1 MSPDTTQHD
10 ALARKLL
17 DEVYS
22 DSAPI
27 SRDIPA
33 PAPVAPGTMPF
44 VIPDGCTF
52 RETHRTNA
60 DGSTELIRE
69 TLPLAS
75 PPAAVEH
82 RSTAPATG
90 TAASVGAGAAR
101 GSLPSW
107 LTANRRRIKAGAYLG
122 AGTALTV
129 AGGVYG
135 PQIAS
140 GITTAAAAVWA
151 ATLTVLK
158 VVGLAVAIGVAV
170 RIACGGGKRGRTG
183 TFEGTVKGTWR
194 KD

>member
-10 ALARKLL
+10 AVARKLL

-22 DSAPI
+22 DSTPI
-27 SRDIPA
+27 SRDVPA
-33 PAPVAPGTMPF
+33 PAPVAPGLMPF
-44 VIPDGCTF
+44 VIPDGYTL

-75 PPAAVEH
+75 PPPAAAEH
-82 RSTAPATG
+82 RDAG
-90 TAASVGAGAAR
+90 TAASVEAGAAR

-107 LTANRRRIKAGAYLG
+107 LTANRRRIRAGAYLG
-122 AGTALTV
+122 AGTALAV

-140 GITTAAAAVWA
+140 GITAAAAAVWA

-158 VVGLAVAIGVAV
+158 VVGIAVAIGAAA
-170 RIACGGGKRGRTG
+170 RIACGGSKRGRTG

>member
-22 DSAPI
+22 DSAPT

-33 PAPVAPGTMPF
+33 PSPVAPGITPL
-44 VIPDGCTF
+44 VIPDGYTL
-52 RETHRTNA
+52 RETHRTNP

-69 TLPLAS
+69 TFPLPLAS
-75 PPAAVEH
+75 LPAAAEH
-82 RSTAPATG
+82 PYTG
-90 TAASVGAGAAR
+90 TATSVEAGAAR
-101 GSLPSW
+101 GILPSW
-107 LTANRRRIKAGAYLG
+107 LTANRRHIKTGAYLG
-122 AGTALTV
+122 AGTALAV

-140 GITTAAAAVWA
+140 GITAAAAAVWA

-158 VVGLAVAIGVAV
+158 VVGLAVVIGVAV
-170 RIACGGGKRGRTG
+170 RIACGGSKRGRTG